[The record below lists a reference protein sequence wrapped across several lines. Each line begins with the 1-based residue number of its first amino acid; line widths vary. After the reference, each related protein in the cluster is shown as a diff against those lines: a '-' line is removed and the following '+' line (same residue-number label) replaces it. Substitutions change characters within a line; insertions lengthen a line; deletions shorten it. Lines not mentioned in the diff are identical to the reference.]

1 MKTISN
7 RIAGGLAAAVLT
19 ALATHPTSARA
30 EAAPAEKPD
39 GPRVQ
44 LAILLD
50 TSNSMDGLIEQ
61 AKTQLWKIIN
71 TFIAAKQGG
80 KTPFVEVA
88 LYEYG
93 NDGLHSES
101 HWIRRVQPLTRDLDK
116 VSEELFGLRTNGG
129 QEYCGA
135 VVQRAVED
143 LQWDPSGDTYKAIFI
158 AGNEPFTQGP
168 VDPLKSCKAA
178 ITKGV
183 IVNTIHCGTA
193 AEGIDGG
200 WQKGS
205 KVADGS
211 YLVIDSNKAVV
222 HIEAPQDAEIVKLND
237 ELNKTYVGY
246 GAEAPAAAAN
256 QAAQDA
262 NAARFASGG
271 ALVQRAVAKASANYH
286 NSRWDLVDASKE
298 KDFDLARVKE
308 ADLPKEMQGLDEAGR
323 KAFLETKA
331 RERGALQAR
340 ILDLNQQRDA
350 FVAAKH
356 RELAHD
362 GKDTLDTAMADTVRK
377 QAAAKGFQFE

>member
-7 RIAGGLAAAVLT
+7 RIAGGLAAAVLAT
-19 ALATHPTSARA
+19 LATHPTSARA
-30 EAAPAEKPD
+30 EAAPAEQPD

-101 HWIRRVQPLTRDLDK
+101 PWIRRIQPLTRDLDK

-143 LQWDPSGDTYKAIFI
+143 LQWDPSGDTYKAVFI

-168 VDPLKSCKAA
+168 VDPL
-178 ITKGV
+178 
-183 IVNTIHCGTA
+183 
-193 AEGIDGG
+193 
-200 WQKGS
+200 
-205 KVADGS
+205 
-211 YLVIDSNKAVV
+211 
-222 HIEAPQDAEIVKLND
+222 
-237 ELNKTYVGY
+237 
-246 GAEAPAAAAN
+246 
-256 QAAQDA
+256 
-262 NAARFASGG
+262 
-271 ALVQRAVAKASANYH
+271 
-286 NSRWDLVDASKE
+286 
-298 KDFDLARVKE
+298 
-308 ADLPKEMQGLDEAGR
+308 
-323 KAFLETKA
+323 
-331 RERGALQAR
+331 
-340 ILDLNQQRDA
+340 
-350 FVAAKH
+350 
-356 RELAHD
+356 
-362 GKDTLDTAMADTVRK
+362 
-377 QAAAKGFQFE
+377 